1 MPGDRRRI
9 VAMGGAS
16 FLWTPDNPLLEQYI
30 LGLARDREQRP
41 ARDPRV
47 CFLPTASADNDAYV
61 ARFYRAFSALDCR
74 ATDLRLFERTV
85 ANLESFLLE
94 QDVIYVCGGNTA
106 NALAVWRAHG
116 VDTALRRAWESG
128 VVLSG
133 WSAGMICWFEEST
146 TDSFNLGQLAP
157 LHDGLGFIEGSAC
170 PHYDG
175 EVERRPLFQ
184 KLIGEGSLKDGW
196 AADDGAALVFAGTE
210 LREAVSSR
218 RTARGYRV
226 RRTGEGQVD
235 EAALPTRYLG

>member
-1 MPGDRRRI
+1 
-9 VAMGGAS
+9 MGGAS
-16 FLWTPDNPLLEQYI
+16 FLWSPHNPLLEQHI
-30 LGLARDREQRP
+30 LALARDREGRP
-41 ARDPRV
+41 AGDPRV

-61 ARFYRAFSALDCR
+61 ARFYRAFAGLECR
-74 ATDLRLFERTV
+74 PTDLRLFERTV
-85 ANLESFLLE
+85 ADLESFLLE

-116 VDTALRRAWESG
+116 VDTGLRKAWESG

-133 WSAGMICWFEEST
+133 WSAGMICWFKEST

-175 EVERRPLFQ
+175 EPERRPLFQ
-184 KLIGEGSLKDGW
+184 RLIGEGSLEDGW

-210 LREAVSSR
+210 LLEVVSSHPAA
-218 RTARGYRV
+218 TAYRV
-226 RRTGEGQVD
+226 RRSGDGEVSEQP
-235 EAALPTRYLG
+235 LPTRYLG